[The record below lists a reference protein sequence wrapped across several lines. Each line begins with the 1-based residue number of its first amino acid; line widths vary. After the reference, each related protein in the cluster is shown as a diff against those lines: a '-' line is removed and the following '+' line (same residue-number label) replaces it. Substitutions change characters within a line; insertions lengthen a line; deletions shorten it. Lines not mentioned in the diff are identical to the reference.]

1 MRRVSFPAS
10 MVSDM
15 DLEKIEEAM
24 KKMVESLDKGT
35 RLEAVVEE
43 KDEFRVIIS
52 KGTHSDRATL
62 SRDLLEDFLEREKRG
77 HEVRKAIGKVIS
89 KLTLMGQRRR

>member
-1 MRRVSFPAS
+1 MELA
-10 MVSDM
+10 
-15 DLEKIEEAM
+15 KIEEAM

-43 KDEFRVIIS
+43 PDEFRVILS
-52 KGTHSDRATL
+52 RGTHSDRATL
-62 SRDLLEDFLEREKRG
+62 TRELLEDFLERGKRG

-89 KLTLMGQRRR
+89 KLNLMAQKRL

>member
-1 MRRVSFPAS
+1 VAS
-10 MVSDM
+10 EM
-15 DLEKIEEAM
+15 DQEKIEEAM

-43 KDEFRVIIS
+43 NDEFRVILS

-62 SRDLLEDFLEREKRG
+62 SRELAEDFLERGKRG

-89 KLTLMGQRRR
+89 KLTLMGQRRRG

>member
-1 MRRVSFPAS
+1 
-10 MVSDM
+10 MVSEM

-24 KKMVESLDKGT
+24 KKMAESLDKGT
-35 RLEAVVEE
+35 RLEAVVEDP
-43 KDEFRVIIS
+43 DEFRVILS

-62 SRDLLEDFLEREKRG
+62 SRELLEDFLERGKRG

-89 KLTLMGQRRR
+89 KLTLLGQRRR

>member
-1 MRRVSFPAS
+1 
-10 MVSDM
+10 M
-15 DLEKIEEAM
+15 DLEKLEEAM

-35 RLEAVVEE
+35 RLETIVEE
-43 KDEFRVIIS
+43 PDEFRIILS

-62 SRDLLEDFLEREKRG
+62 SRELLEDFLERGKGG

-89 KLTLMGQRRR
+89 KLNRMGQRRR

>member
-1 MRRVSFPAS
+1 MGSN
-10 MVSDM
+10 M
-15 DLEKIEEAM
+15 DLDKIEEAV

-43 KDEFRVIIS
+43 PDEFRVILS
-52 KGTHSDRATL
+52 KGTHSDRAAL
-62 SRDLLEDFLEREKRG
+62 SRELLEDFLERGKGG

-89 KLTLMGQRRR
+89 KLNLMGRKRL